1 MLLKR
6 QTGSVLIVPYAVRTR
21 KKKCR
26 CSTLLL
32 IVCDFVFSLTPGY
45 ITLILFLTEMSLLV
59 LFISPDKISI
69 FGKAFEDFSCNM
81 EDHLASQSF
90 QQLSFFLDAEVPSEK
105 VVFQPNTVLNKN
117 MVS

>member
-1 MLLKR
+1 
-6 QTGSVLIVPYAVRTR
+6 
-21 KKKCR
+21 
-26 CSTLLL
+26 
-32 IVCDFVFSLTPGY
+32 
-45 ITLILFLTEMSLLV
+45 
-59 LFISPDKISI
+59 
-69 FGKAFEDFSCNM
+69 M